1 MDPWQESQGITAS
14 GKSAVSPRDGLAHRI
29 TTMSS
34 LDSTQAILAAAM
46 RGSWQRQ
53 TLLTD
58 NIANADTPGY
68 KRQDVNFQ
76 ATLQGAIAGEQS
88 LEAVQFTPEASSQVV
103 SPNGT
108 GVSVDQESALL
119 AENGLDY
126 ETLSQMLGAEN
137 MTLLAA
143 AGVQP

>member
-1 MDPWQESQGITAS
+1 
-14 GKSAVSPRDGLAHRI
+14 
-29 TTMSS
+29 MSS

-46 RGSWQRQ
+46 RGAWQRQ

-58 NIANADTPGY
+58 NIANANTPDY

-76 ATLQGAIAGEQS
+76 ATLRSAIGSEES
-88 LEAVQFTPEASSQVV
+88 LESVQFTPEAQPQVV
-103 SPNGT
+103 SPNGN

-119 AENGLDY
+119 AENGLQY

-137 MTLLAA
+137 TTLLAA
-143 AGVQP
+143 MGL

>member
-1 MDPWQESQGITAS
+1 
-14 GKSAVSPRDGLAHRI
+14 
-29 TTMSS
+29 MSS

-53 TLLTD
+53 TLLTN

-68 KRQDVNFQ
+68 KREDVNFQ
-76 ATLQGAIAGEQS
+76 ATLQSAIAGEQS
-88 LEAVQFTPEASSQVV
+88 LESVVFTPESSSQVV

-137 MTLLAA
+137 TTLLAA
-143 AGVQP
+143 AGVQS